1 MTALLA
7 IVRSVHDARLA
18 LEAGAD
24 EVAIAGVDG
33 QDQAVGVGFAQAGP
47 ILPSSQ
53 LEPARA
59 VRAAAEA
66 GFGRVWLP
74 LGSGSGS
81 AVAAAIGYGLTVT
94 AILPFGRRL
103 HADVVDE
110 AAALGVSSLLVAE
123 APFSEDRVLDAFSV
137 ADLAGFAS
145 FCRARGFAVGFAG
158 GVEPPDVPRLL
169 ALDPAVIGLDRALRD
184 ENDRFAPA
192 LLRAVR
198 SLWVQARPLS
208 APPPH
213 HALDRIFVR
222 DRVVT
227 MSVGAYAR
235 ERQALQRVRFTVE
248 AEIEPAGSSAAGLAG
263 VVSYDLITD
272 AIDRLASGHVEL
284 VETLAEDLA
293 AAVLGHPRVATVAI
307 TVEKLDVGPGSVGC
321 HITRRRMR

>member
-7 IVRSVHDARLA
+7 IVRSVQEAALA

-24 EVAIAGVDG
+24 EVAIAGFGDE
-33 QDQAVGVGFAQAGP
+33 DQAAGAGLAQAGP
-47 ILPSSQ
+47 ILLPSR

-74 LGSGSGS
+74 LGSGS
-81 AVAAAIGYGLTVT
+81 AFAEAIGHGLTVT

-103 HADVVDE
+103 HADVCDE

-169 ALDPAVIGLDRALRD
+169 ALDPASIGLGGALRD
-184 ENDRFAPA
+184 ENDRFAPDR
-192 LLRAVR
+192 LRTVR

-208 APPPH
+208 ALPPP

-222 DRVVT
+222 DRVVA

-307 TVEKLDVGPGSVGC
+307 TVEKLDVGPGSIGC
-321 HITRRRMR
+321 HITRRRLR